1 MQAIFDYEIDSDDE
15 WEEEVEPG
23 ESLTDSEGE
32 GEEKEPTDDYEVFG
46 FNHPLF
52 YLLLIHKNS
61 IQVDEFLVPHGYLSD
76 EEGEKDE
83 DERPLSPSAA
93 KEQLKLKEE
102 QFKQELKEKTCQI
115 KPSLI
120 GCCWLGETNQEPQ
133 LLKVL
138 QRYAAVVCSSSA
150 RFPICLSNSELVCDS
165 GESPMDDAARSEKA
179 SKRVVSDADIPAL
192 IRLLHGTS
200 YSKVAIVKEFQASVE
215 RNRTEEN
222 NSSNQGSA
230 SLQYFILFNN

>member
-1 MQAIFDYEIDSDDE
+1 M
-15 WEEEVEPG
+15 
-23 ESLTDSEGE
+23 
-32 GEEKEPTDDYEVFG
+32 
-46 FNHPLF
+46 
-52 YLLLIHKNS
+52 
-61 IQVDEFLVPHGYLSD
+61 VPHGYLSD

-102 QFKQELKEKTCQI
+102 QFKRELKEKTCQI

-120 GCCWLGETNQEPQ
+120 GCCWLDEMDQEPQ

-150 RFPICLSNSELVCDS
+150 RLPICLSNSELVCDS
-165 GESPMDDAARSEKA
+165 GESPMADDAAARSEKA

-200 YSKVAIVKEFQASVE
+200 HSKIAIVKEFQSFVE
-215 RNRTEEN
+215 RNKTEDKN
-222 NSSNQGSA
+222 GKLA
-230 SLQYFILFNN
+230 FYFILYLILMF